1 MSTRKVGVVGLGLM
15 GWALAARLAAQGQK
29 VGGWTRSGVDAA
41 RAQADGFEPYTLLA
55 DLVAESDILILSL
68 FDEVAVR
75 DVLGQ
80 MGAMDL
86 RQKLVVETS
95 TVTPQVVRDL
105 VNEIEAAGG
114 RLIDAPISGGP
125 EMVAEGTIGLFI
137 GGAEED
143 AASFQPL
150 VEQLSNRSAYV
161 GPLGAGAAMKIV
173 NNVALAG
180 AFQAA
185 SDALQ
190 LGQNMGLELGPML
203 SVLDKSPGTTPM
215 FKARVAKISGE
226 DQEVGFA
233 LIGVVKD
240 AKVFSTAGETYGVE
254 LPWLTVL
261 SDNASSA
268 IEAGLGDL
276 DAAAVIRHRLKLE

>member
-1 MSTRKVGVVGLGLM
+1 MSTKKVGVVGLGLM

-29 VGGWTRSGVDAA
+29 VGGWTRSGVDAT
-41 RAQADGFEPYTLLA
+41 RAQADGFEPHAALA

-80 MGAMDL
+80 LGAMDL
-86 RQKLVVETS
+86 NQKLIVETS

-143 AASFQPL
+143 AARFQPL

-240 AKVFSTAGETYGVE
+240 AKVFLTAGETYGVE

-276 DAAAVIRHRLKLE
+276 DAAAVIRHRLNLE